1 MTMSRKNYK
10 AIAKAIG
17 ESFESSSAGSWY
29 LSWPLLAVNL
39 AVYFEA
45 DNEKFDSDK
54 FTNEVDHQHS
64 IYSFKTRVR

>member
-39 AVYFEA
+39 AVYL
-45 DNEKFDSDK
+45 DFDSDK
-54 FTNEVDHQHS
+54 FTHEVDHQHS